1 MNGRGFE
8 MRKIAIFNQKG
19 GVGKTLTTINLAG
32 CYSKAGKKVLVV
44 DCDAQANTT
53 TAFTSVS
60 GREPEYTLVECIKD
74 GRNVKGAILPVY
86 GSVRG
91 RETRLNIDLFPISE
105 EIDFLTVEKPTILKD
120 LLKEVED
127 DYDYVLFDCAP
138 QRTDIMTLAL
148 CAAEYVVVPAF
159 PEIDSV
165 SGYGMVMTM
174 VNYLKQ
180 NMLNNTIEILGIV
193 INNIT
198 MRNSLEKY
206 MYEEI
211 CGNYGD
217 TIFKSVIR
225 RSTIIMQSKYFG
237 TPICYFRPTNPAT
250 KDYVSLASEIDK
262 RIEIREKRVGK

>member
-1 MNGRGFE
+1 

-32 CYSKAGKKVLVV
+32 CYSKKGKRVLVI

-60 GREPEYTLVECIKD
+60 GLEPKYTLVECIKE
-74 GRNVKGAILPVY
+74 GRSAKGAILPVY

-91 RETRLNIDLFPISE
+91 KDTKLNIDLFPISE
-105 EIDFLTVEKPTILKD
+105 EIDFLSIEKPTILKD
-120 LLKEVED
+120 LLTEVED
-127 DYDYVLFDCAP
+127 EYDIVLFDCAP

-165 SGYGMVMTM
+165 SGYGMVLTM

-206 MYEEI
+206 MYTEI
-211 CGNYGD
+211 CNNYGD
-217 TIFKSVIR
+217 TIFDTVIR

-250 KDYVSLASEIDK
+250 KDYLMLADEIDK
-262 RIEIREKRVGK
+262 RIENKEKRMGK